1 MKKLLSFILIAA
13 MAISVSEAIEDMNA
27 NVNWED
33 IRAQYAD
40 IANDLGVT
48 NEQPV
53 KTGRAEI

>member
-27 NVNWED
+27 NTNWKI
-33 IRAQYAD
+33 IREQYTD

-48 NEQPV
+48 NE
-53 KTGRAEI
+53 

>member
-27 NVNWED
+27 NVNQEN
-33 IRAQYAD
+33 IRAQYTD

-48 NEQPV
+48 NE
-53 KTGRAEI
+53 

>member
-27 NVNWED
+27 NANWKI
-33 IRAQYAD
+33 IRAQYTD

-48 NEQPV
+48 NE
-53 KTGRAEI
+53 